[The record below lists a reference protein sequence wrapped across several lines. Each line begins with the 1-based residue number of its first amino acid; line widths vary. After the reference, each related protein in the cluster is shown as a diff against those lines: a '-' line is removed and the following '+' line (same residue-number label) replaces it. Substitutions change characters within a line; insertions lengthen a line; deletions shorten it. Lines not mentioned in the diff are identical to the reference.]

1 MRYSIAIYIYAT
13 SDFAQRLYVAQCG
26 AMSVSLFL
34 FLSRARS
41 VRFPRAPKSLRLIII
56 VARVVIV
63 MHEDLRLEA
72 SKARRLELG
81 AKS

>member
-1 MRYSIAIYIYAT
+1 MWRDVSFSISISI
-13 SDFAQRLYVAQCG
+13 SCSF
-26 AMSVSLFL
+26 
-34 FLSRARS
+34 RS